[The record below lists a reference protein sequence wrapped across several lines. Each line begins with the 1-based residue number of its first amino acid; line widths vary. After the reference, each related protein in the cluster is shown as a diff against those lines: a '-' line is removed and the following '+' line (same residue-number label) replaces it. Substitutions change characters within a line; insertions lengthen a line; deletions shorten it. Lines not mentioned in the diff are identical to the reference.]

1 MNVAIIDYDA
11 GNVQSLKF
19 ALDKLGV
26 DSILTKD
33 RELISK
39 SDKVIFRGQ
48 GAAKNAM
55 NKLHINDL
63 VDLIP
68 KLKQPVLGIC
78 LGMQLLFEKTEEG
91 NVNGLG
97 IIKGYVKKF
106 SEKVKVPQMGWNTLE
121 NLESKL
127 FNNIN
132 EGEYMYLVHSYY
144 VPIVPETIGVSEY
157 DLKYSIA
164 VKKNNFYGVQFH
176 PEKSSFSGNK
186 LLNNFSSFLSIRSNC
201 SALLANGDTF
211 IVRITFRCTMQ
222 SPTPITNV
230 RIR

>member
-26 DSILTKD
+26 NSILTKD
-33 RELISK
+33 VELISK
-39 SDKVIFRGQ
+39 SDKVIFPGQ

-91 NVNGLG
+91 NVKGLG

-121 NLESKL
+121 DLESKL

-144 VPIVPETIGVSEY
+144 VPIVPETIGISEY

-186 LLNNFSSFLSIRSNC
+186 LLNNFLK
-201 SALLANGDTF
+201 L
-211 IVRITFRCTMQ
+211 
-222 SPTPITNV
+222 
-230 RIR
+230 

>member
-26 DSILTKD
+26 NSILTKD
-33 RELISK
+33 KELISK
-39 SDKVIFRGQ
+39 SDKVIFPGQ

-144 VPIVPETIGVSEY
+144 VPIVPETIGISEY

-186 LLNNFSSFLSIRSNC
+186 LLNNFLK
-201 SALLANGDTF
+201 L
-211 IVRITFRCTMQ
+211 
-222 SPTPITNV
+222 
-230 RIR
+230 

>member
-39 SDKVIFRGQ
+39 SDKVIFPGQ

-186 LLNNFSSFLSIRSNC
+186 LLNNFLK
-201 SALLANGDTF
+201 L
-211 IVRITFRCTMQ
+211 
-222 SPTPITNV
+222 
-230 RIR
+230 

>member
-39 SDKVIFRGQ
+39 SDKVIFPGQ

-78 LGMQLLFEKTEEG
+78 LGMQLLFQKTEEG

-144 VPIVPETIGVSEY
+144 VPIVPETIGTSEY

-186 LLNNFSSFLSIRSNC
+186 LLNNFLK
-201 SALLANGDTF
+201 L
-211 IVRITFRCTMQ
+211 
-222 SPTPITNV
+222 
-230 RIR
+230 

>member
-1 MNVAIIDYDA
+1 MNVAIIDQYA

-26 DSILTKD
+26 VSILTKD

-39 SDKVIFRGQ
+39 SDKVIFPGQ

-78 LGMQLLFEKTEEG
+78 LGMQLLFQKTEEG
-91 NVNGLG
+91 NVKGLG
-97 IIKGYVKKF
+97 IIKGNVKKF

-121 NLESKL
+121 NLKSKL

-144 VPIVPETIGVSEY
+144 VPIVPETIGTSEY

-186 LLNNFSSFLSIRSNC
+186 LLNNFLK
-201 SALLANGDTF
+201 L
-211 IVRITFRCTMQ
+211 
-222 SPTPITNV
+222 
-230 RIR
+230 

>member
-39 SDKVIFRGQ
+39 SDKVIFPGQ

-91 NVNGLG
+91 NVKGLG

-144 VPIVPETIGVSEY
+144 VTIDPETIGISEY

-186 LLNNFSSFLSIRSNC
+186 LLNNFLK
-201 SALLANGDTF
+201 L
-211 IVRITFRCTMQ
+211 
-222 SPTPITNV
+222 
-230 RIR
+230 

>member
-39 SDKVIFRGQ
+39 SDKVIFPGQ

-91 NVNGLG
+91 KVKGLG

-144 VPIVPETIGVSEY
+144 VPIVPETIGISEY

-186 LLNNFSSFLSIRSNC
+186 LLNNFLK
-201 SALLANGDTF
+201 L
-211 IVRITFRCTMQ
+211 
-222 SPTPITNV
+222 
-230 RIR
+230 

>member
-39 SDKVIFRGQ
+39 SDKVIFPGQ

-97 IIKGYVKKF
+97 IIEGYVKKF

-157 DLKYSIA
+157 DLKYSVA

-186 LLNNFSSFLSIRSNC
+186 LLNNFLK
-201 SALLANGDTF
+201 L
-211 IVRITFRCTMQ
+211 
-222 SPTPITNV
+222 
-230 RIR
+230 

>member
-39 SDKVIFRGQ
+39 SDKVIFPGQ

-97 IIKGYVKKF
+97 IIKGCVKKF

-157 DLKYSIA
+157 DLKYSVA

-186 LLNNFSSFLSIRSNC
+186 LLNNFLK
-201 SALLANGDTF
+201 L
-211 IVRITFRCTMQ
+211 
-222 SPTPITNV
+222 
-230 RIR
+230 

>member
-39 SDKVIFRGQ
+39 SDKVIFPGQ

-55 NKLHINDL
+55 NKLHVNDL

-97 IIKGYVKKF
+97 IIEGYVKKF

-144 VPIVPETIGVSEY
+144 VPIVPETIGISEY

-186 LLNNFSSFLSIRSNC
+186 LLNNFLK
-201 SALLANGDTF
+201 L
-211 IVRITFRCTMQ
+211 
-222 SPTPITNV
+222 
-230 RIR
+230 

>member
-39 SDKVIFRGQ
+39 SDKVIFPGQ

-144 VPIVPETIGVSEY
+144 VPIVPETIGALVF
-157 DLKYSIA
+157 L
-164 VKKNNFYGVQFH
+164 KKN
-176 PEKSSFSGNK
+176 PENYSKIHSSFK
-186 LLNNFSSFLSIRSNC
+186 PQIK
-201 SALLANGDTF
+201 
-211 IVRITFRCTMQ
+211 
-222 SPTPITNV
+222 
-230 RIR
+230 

>member
-39 SDKVIFRGQ
+39 SDKVIFPGQ

-68 KLKQPVLGIC
+68 ILKQPVLGIC

-186 LLNNFSSFLSIRSNC
+186 LLNNFLK
-201 SALLANGDTF
+201 L
-211 IVRITFRCTMQ
+211 
-222 SPTPITNV
+222 
-230 RIR
+230 

>member
-26 DSILTKD
+26 NSILTKD

-39 SDKVIFRGQ
+39 SDKVIFPGQ

-78 LGMQLLFEKTEEG
+78 LGMQLLFEKTDEG
-91 NVNGLG
+91 NVKGLG

-144 VPIVPETIGVSEY
+144 VPIVPETIGISEY

-186 LLNNFSSFLSIRSNC
+186 LLNNFLK
-201 SALLANGDTF
+201 L
-211 IVRITFRCTMQ
+211 
-222 SPTPITNV
+222 
-230 RIR
+230 

>member
-39 SDKVIFRGQ
+39 SDKVIFPGQ

-78 LGMQLLFEKTEEG
+78 LGMQLLFQKTEEG
-91 NVNGLG
+91 NVKGLG

-144 VPIVPETIGVSEY
+144 VPIVPETIGISEY

-186 LLNNFSSFLSIRSNC
+186 LLNNFLK
-201 SALLANGDTF
+201 L
-211 IVRITFRCTMQ
+211 
-222 SPTPITNV
+222 
-230 RIR
+230 

>member
-39 SDKVIFRGQ
+39 SDKVIFPGQ

-55 NKLHINDL
+55 NKLYINDL

-144 VPIVPETIGVSEY
+144 VPIVPETIGISEY

-186 LLNNFSSFLSIRSNC
+186 LLNNFLK
-201 SALLANGDTF
+201 L
-211 IVRITFRCTMQ
+211 
-222 SPTPITNV
+222 
-230 RIR
+230 

>member
-39 SDKVIFRGQ
+39 SDKVIFPGQ

-68 KLKQPVLGIC
+68 ILKQPVLGIC

-157 DLKYSIA
+157 DLKYSVA

-186 LLNNFSSFLSIRSNC
+186 LLNNFLK
-201 SALLANGDTF
+201 L
-211 IVRITFRCTMQ
+211 
-222 SPTPITNV
+222 
-230 RIR
+230 

>member
-26 DSILTKD
+26 NSILTKD

-39 SDKVIFRGQ
+39 SDKVIFPGQ

-63 VDLIP
+63 LDLIP

-91 NVNGLG
+91 NVKGLG

-121 NLESKL
+121 SLESKL

-144 VPIVPETIGVSEY
+144 VPIVPETIGISEY

-186 LLNNFSSFLSIRSNC
+186 LLNNFLK
-201 SALLANGDTF
+201 L
-211 IVRITFRCTMQ
+211 
-222 SPTPITNV
+222 
-230 RIR
+230 

>member
-26 DSILTKD
+26 DSIFTKD

-39 SDKVIFRGQ
+39 SDKVIFPGQ

-144 VPIVPETIGVSEY
+144 VPIVPETIGISEY

-186 LLNNFSSFLSIRSNC
+186 LLNNFLK
-201 SALLANGDTF
+201 L
-211 IVRITFRCTMQ
+211 
-222 SPTPITNV
+222 
-230 RIR
+230 

>member
-39 SDKVIFRGQ
+39 SDKVIFPGQ

-91 NVNGLG
+91 NVKGLG

-106 SEKVKVPQMGWNTLE
+106 SEKVKVPKMGWNTLE

-144 VPIVPETIGVSEY
+144 VPIVPETIGTSEY

-186 LLNNFSSFLSIRSNC
+186 LLNNFLK
-201 SALLANGDTF
+201 L
-211 IVRITFRCTMQ
+211 
-222 SPTPITNV
+222 
-230 RIR
+230 

>member
-39 SDKVIFRGQ
+39 SDKVIFPGQ

-144 VPIVPETIGVSEY
+144 VPIVPETIGISEY

-186 LLNNFSSFLSIRSNC
+186 LLNNFLKLMN
-201 SALLANGDTF
+201 
-211 IVRITFRCTMQ
+211 
-222 SPTPITNV
+222 
-230 RIR
+230 

>member
-26 DSILTKD
+26 NSILTKD

-39 SDKVIFRGQ
+39 SDKVIFPGQ

-91 NVNGLG
+91 NVKGLG

-132 EGEYMYLVHSYY
+132 KGEYMYLVHSYY
-144 VPIVPETIGVSEY
+144 VPIVPETIGISEY

-186 LLNNFSSFLSIRSNC
+186 LLNNFLK
-201 SALLANGDTF
+201 L
-211 IVRITFRCTMQ
+211 
-222 SPTPITNV
+222 
-230 RIR
+230 

>member
-26 DSILTKD
+26 NSILTKD

-39 SDKVIFRGQ
+39 SDKVIFPGQ

-91 NVNGLG
+91 NVKGLG

-144 VPIVPETIGVSEY
+144 VPIVPETIGTSEY

-186 LLNNFSSFLSIRSNC
+186 LLNNFLK
-201 SALLANGDTF
+201 L
-211 IVRITFRCTMQ
+211 
-222 SPTPITNV
+222 
-230 RIR
+230 

>member
-39 SDKVIFRGQ
+39 SDKVIFPGQ

-91 NVNGLG
+91 NVKGLG

-121 NLESKL
+121 DLESKL

-144 VPIVPETIGVSEY
+144 VPIVPETIGISEY

-186 LLNNFSSFLSIRSNC
+186 LLNNFLK
-201 SALLANGDTF
+201 L
-211 IVRITFRCTMQ
+211 
-222 SPTPITNV
+222 
-230 RIR
+230 

>member
-39 SDKVIFRGQ
+39 SDKVIFPGQ

-157 DLKYSIA
+157 DLKYSVA

-186 LLNNFSSFLSIRSNC
+186 LLKNFLK
-201 SALLANGDTF
+201 L
-211 IVRITFRCTMQ
+211 
-222 SPTPITNV
+222 
-230 RIR
+230 

>member
-39 SDKVIFRGQ
+39 SDKVIFPGQ

-91 NVNGLG
+91 NVKGLG

-144 VPIVPETIGVSEY
+144 VPIVPETIGISEY

-176 PEKSSFSGNK
+176 PEKSQ
-186 LLNNFSSFLSIRSNC
+186 NNGKQIIKNFL
-201 SALLANGDTF
+201 T
-211 IVRITFRCTMQ
+211 TK
-222 SPTPITNV
+222 
-230 RIR
+230 

>member
-39 SDKVIFRGQ
+39 SDKVIFPGQ

-157 DLKYSIA
+157 DLKYSFG

-186 LLNNFSSFLSIRSNC
+186 LLNNFLK
-201 SALLANGDTF
+201 L
-211 IVRITFRCTMQ
+211 
-222 SPTPITNV
+222 
-230 RIR
+230 

>member
-1 MNVAIIDYDA
+1 MNVAIIDQYA

-39 SDKVIFRGQ
+39 SDKVIFPGQ

-78 LGMQLLFEKTEEG
+78 LGMQLLFQKTEEG
-91 NVNGLG
+91 NVKGLG
-97 IIKGYVKKF
+97 IIKGNVKKF

-121 NLESKL
+121 NLKSKL

-144 VPIVPETIGVSEY
+144 VPIVPETIGTSEY

-186 LLNNFSSFLSIRSNC
+186 LLNNFLK
-201 SALLANGDTF
+201 L
-211 IVRITFRCTMQ
+211 
-222 SPTPITNV
+222 
-230 RIR
+230 

>member
-26 DSILTKD
+26 NSILTKD
-33 RELISK
+33 KELISK
-39 SDKVIFRGQ
+39 SDKVIFPGQ

-91 NVNGLG
+91 NVKGLG

-144 VPIVPETIGVSEY
+144 VPIVPETIGISEY

-186 LLNNFSSFLSIRSNC
+186 LLNNFLK
-201 SALLANGDTF
+201 L
-211 IVRITFRCTMQ
+211 
-222 SPTPITNV
+222 
-230 RIR
+230 

>member
-26 DSILTKD
+26 NSILTKD
-33 RELISK
+33 IELISK
-39 SDKVIFRGQ
+39 SDKVIFPGQ

-91 NVNGLG
+91 NVKGLG

-144 VPIVPETIGVSEY
+144 VPIVPETIGISEY

-186 LLNNFSSFLSIRSNC
+186 LLNNFLK
-201 SALLANGDTF
+201 L
-211 IVRITFRCTMQ
+211 
-222 SPTPITNV
+222 
-230 RIR
+230 

>member
-39 SDKVIFRGQ
+39 SDKVIFPGQ

-157 DLKYSIA
+157 DLKYSVA

-186 LLNNFSSFLSIRSNC
+186 LLNNFLK
-201 SALLANGDTF
+201 L
-211 IVRITFRCTMQ
+211 
-222 SPTPITNV
+222 
-230 RIR
+230 

>member
-39 SDKVIFRGQ
+39 SDKVIFPGQ

-68 KLKQPVLGIC
+68 ILKQPVLGIC

-91 NVNGLG
+91 NVKGLG

-144 VPIVPETIGVSEY
+144 VPIVPETIGISEY

-186 LLNNFSSFLSIRSNC
+186 LLNNFLK
-201 SALLANGDTF
+201 L
-211 IVRITFRCTMQ
+211 
-222 SPTPITNV
+222 
-230 RIR
+230 

>member
-39 SDKVIFRGQ
+39 SDKVIFPGQ

-91 NVNGLG
+91 NVKGLG

-157 DLKYSIA
+157 DLKYSVA

-186 LLNNFSSFLSIRSNC
+186 LLNNFLK
-201 SALLANGDTF
+201 L
-211 IVRITFRCTMQ
+211 
-222 SPTPITNV
+222 
-230 RIR
+230 